1 LGAVYVERMRRT
13 QLLTHTDLDGIGCAV
28 LVQGVVDN
36 AAPALLVDNGSIDE
50 RVRTAIAERRTEPGR
65 HRILI
70 TDHGVDGTTAAL
82 IEEWLGSGGELHLLD
97 HHRSSDHLIDR
108 AWATIDETHSA
119 TGLLYRYLGRP
130 DRFADFA
137 ALVEDHDLWR
147 HQDPR
152 SQRLAMLAGLLGP
165 QRFLARFVDRSDV
178 EFTDGELLVLE
189 LEESR
194 RESYLTRKAEQA
206 ILRDLRGV
214 TWAIC
219 YAEAYQSEVSER
231 LMTRF
236 GAGAT
241 AVVNTNKRTVSLR
254 GRTVDVAAIAQ
265 RQGGGG
271 HARAAAFSFRGAP
284 LELTLERFEEGLQD
298 LLG

>member
-1 LGAVYVERMRRT
+1 MRRT
-13 QLLTHTDLDGIGCAV
+13 QLLTHTDLDGVGCAV
-28 LVQGVVDN
+28 LVEGTVEN
-36 AAPALLVDNGSIDE
+36 AAPAQLVDNGSIDE
-50 RVRTAIAERRTEPGR
+50 RVRTAIAERLPEAAH

-70 TDHGVDGTTAAL
+70 TDHGVDPATATL
-82 IEEWLGSGGELHLLD
+82 IEEWLAAGGELHLLD
-97 HHRSSDHLIDR
+97 HHRSSDHLAAR
-108 AWATIDETHSA
+108 SWATIDEAHSA
-119 TGLLYRYLGRP
+119 TGLLFAHLGSP
-130 DRFADFA
+130 ARFRDFA

-147 HQDPR
+147 HHDPR
-152 SQRLAMLAGLLGP
+152 SQRLAMLVGLLGAG
-165 QRFLARFVDRSDV
+165 RFLTRFVADPDV
-178 EFTDGELLVLE
+178 AFTEGEQLVLE

-194 RESYLTRKAEQA
+194 RESYLTRKADQA

-231 LMTRF
+231 LMSRF

-241 AVVNTNKRTVSLR
+241 AVVNPAKRTVSLR
-254 GRTVDVAAIAQ
+254 GRGVDVAAIAQ

-271 HARAAAFSFRGAP
+271 HARAAAFTFRGAP
-284 LELTLERFEEGLQD
+284 LEAALERFEEGLQD

>member
-1 LGAVYVERMRRT
+1 MRRT
-13 QLLTHTDLDGIGCAV
+13 QLLTHTDLDGVGCAV
-28 LVQGVVDN
+28 LVQGVIPH
-36 AAPALLVDNGSIDE
+36 AAPAQLVDNGSIDE
-50 RVRTAIAERRTEPGR
+50 RVRTAIAERQAEPAQ

-70 TDHGVDGTTAAL
+70 TDHGVNATTAEL
-82 IEEWLGSGGELHLLD
+82 IEGWLAEGGELQLLD
-97 HHRSSDHLIDR
+97 HHRSSDHLLGR
-108 AWATIDETHSA
+108 SWATIDESHSA
-119 TGLLYRYLGRP
+119 TGLLYDYLGRP
-130 DRFADFA
+130 ARFHDFA
-137 ALVEDHDLWR
+137 VLVEDHDLWR

-152 SQRLAMLAGLLGP
+152 SQRLAMLVGLLGS
-165 QRFLARFVDRSDV
+165 QRFLARFVAQPDV
-178 EFTDGELLVLE
+178 EFTEGERLVLE

-231 LMTRF
+231 LMSRF
-236 GAGAT
+236 GADAT
-241 AVVNTNKRTVSLR
+241 AIVNTSKRTVSLR

-271 HARAAAFSFRGAP
+271 HARAAAFTFRGAP